1 MKSQEIINIID
12 SLVKL
17 LKSKN
22 ITNENKRDKL
32 INQMENIKNDFK
44 DIKIDKKYKDV
55 YNSLLKRGK
64 NIKKEIQESKDQ
76 KDILEKALS
85 YKRFLTAARGDFR
98 GEHLNIQKYYWPY
111 ILTSVLFL
119 ALSPQYFGFVL
130 PMIFFVPIFLGVRG
144 VRSRAITGLYMSL
157 TVVPVSY
164 MTSFIWMKY
173 GIYAFNNYNLALT
186 QIIEQTGRSNTVSNL
201 LLVIPPILGVI
212 LFLSASVQLY
222 LGYKSKDL
230 FI

>member
-1 MKSQEIINIID
+1 MKSQEVINIID
-12 SLVKL
+12 SLVRI

-22 ITNENKRDKL
+22 ITNENKRNRL
-32 INQMENIKNDFK
+32 INQMEEIKKDFN

-55 YNSLLKRGK
+55 YNSLIKRGK
-64 NIKKEIQESKDQ
+64 TIKKEIEESKNQ
-76 KDILEKALS
+76 KEILEKTIS
-85 YKRFLTAARGDFR
+85 YKRFLTAARGDFK
-98 GEHLNIQKYYWPY
+98 GEHINIQKYYWPY

-144 VRSRAITGLYMSL
+144 VRTRTITGLYMSL

-173 GIYAFNNYNLALT
+173 GMYAINNYNLALS
-186 QIIEQTGRSNTVSNL
+186 QIIEQTGRSNMVSNL
-201 LLVIPPILGVI
+201 LLIVPPILGII
-212 LFLSASVQLY
+212 LFLSASLQLY